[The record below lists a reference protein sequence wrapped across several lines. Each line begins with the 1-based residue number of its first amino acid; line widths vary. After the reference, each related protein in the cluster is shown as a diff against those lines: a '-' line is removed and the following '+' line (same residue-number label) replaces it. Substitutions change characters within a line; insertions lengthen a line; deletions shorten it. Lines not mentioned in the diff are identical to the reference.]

1 MRVVS
6 IQSPSNNTRHKQHTR
21 TKRSSV
27 HITDNNSTVDRI
39 VTLERRVLN
48 RYVEKI
54 ANQETCVLNSLLR
67 SVCPYFFCSLI
78 P

>member
-6 IQSPSNNTRHKQHTR
+6 IQSPGNNTRHKQHTR
-21 TKRSSV
+21 AKRSSV

-39 VTLERRVLN
+39 VTLERCVLN

-67 SVCPYFFCSLI
+67 NVCPYFFYSLI